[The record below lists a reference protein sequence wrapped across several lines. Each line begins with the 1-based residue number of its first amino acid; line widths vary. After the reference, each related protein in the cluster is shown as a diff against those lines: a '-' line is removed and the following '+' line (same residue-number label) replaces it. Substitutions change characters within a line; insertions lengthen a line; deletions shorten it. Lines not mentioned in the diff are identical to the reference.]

1 VDLVEDYPPL
11 PTGTSGAQLAS
22 EMAEQAAGSGLR
34 LQQAEV
40 NGIEAFSSTRWVGF
54 DGGSGYSA
62 AVVIV
67 AAGSRF
73 KKLGVPGEE
82 ALRGRGV
89 IDCTPCDGGFFRGR
103 AVAVCG
109 SDDHALADAVYL
121 ARLAARV
128 TVLTRSP
135 DLRADA
141 ARRQRALDHP
151 GIEVRCGTN
160 VEAIL
165 GGDRVEGLA
174 LTDVATGRR
183 ETLGVEGVVVRVG
196 SRPNTEFLADV
207 VELDPGGRVVTSG
220 GVETS
225 TPGVLAVGDV
235 RSGSRPRVAAAV
247 DDGTAAALRAEQLL
261 SS

>member
-1 VDLVEDYPPL
+1 
-11 PTGTSGAQLAS
+11 
-22 EMAEQAAGSGLR
+22 MAEEAAGSGLR
-34 LQQAEV
+34 LMQAEV
-40 NGIEAFSSTRWVGF
+40 NGIEVFSSTRWVGC
-54 DGGSGYSA
+54 DDGSGYSA

-82 ALRGRGV
+82 LLRGRGV
-89 IDCTPCDGGFFRGR
+89 IECTPCDGGFFRGR
-103 AVAVCG
+103 TVAVCG
-109 SDDHALADAVYL
+109 SDDHALADAMYL

-141 ARRQRALDHP
+141 DRGRRALAHP

-160 VEAIL
+160 LEAIL
-165 GGDRVEGLA
+165 GSDRVEGVA

-183 ETLGVEGVVVRVG
+183 ETLQVDGVVVRVG
-196 SRPNTEFLADV
+196 SRPNTDFLAEV
-207 VELDPGGRVVTSG
+207 VDLDPGGQVVTSG

-247 DDGTAAALRAEQLL
+247 DDGTAAALRAQQLL